1 MMSASASATP
11 QTTTRATARAT
22 ARASDLVASEWIKF
36 WSLRSTYLVLLTAVI
51 TGREPFSS
59 QAPLKWL
66 AAALRAQHEQ
76 GR

>member
-1 MMSASASATP
+1 MIQAYEL
-11 QTTTRATARAT
+11 TTQYGR
-22 ARASDLVASEWIKF
+22 K
-36 WSLRSTYLVLLTAVI
+36 TAVI

-59 QAPLKWL
+59 QADLKWL